1 MRFAYNADTMEILHV
16 HRVQDILHGL
26 VHLESAH
33 VKRVTFEGTDNPQ
46 LMNNLTTWELG
57 KFFRNVTGQDPDP
70 AWSQA
75 VVRELLA
82 LRIGEM
88 KPRLIDDRELEQQ
101 IASVEGQ
108 LNRKDCPFF
117 RYALG
122 AKVPRTDSAA
132 AAPLCVPKPFTA
144 AQVAQA
150 PASAAQRA
158 AALAAARVPVS
169 TVAPN
174 APWAKNNA
182 CAPDGGDATV
192 KDQPTEASIKQEMD
206 MAKTPEEIAAEKAAK
221 DQEAAAKK
229 AAAAEAKAAKDK
241 EKADAK
247 AAKDAAAAEAKAAKE
262 KAKADAEAAK
272 AANKLPEQNGI
283 TRPKPETLCGQIWA
297 VLDGISTKNGAPASI
312 AEAKEHPNLA
322 GKADATIRT
331 QYARWR
337 KFYGVTGRVDPPKA
351 PEATPAPATA

>member
-1 MRFAYNADTMEILHV
+1 MRFAYDEDKMELLHV

-26 VHLESAH
+26 VYLESAH
-33 VKRVTFEGTDNPQ
+33 VKRVVFEDTDNPR
-46 LMNNLTTWELG
+46 LFDNLTTWELP
-57 KFFRNVTGQDPDP
+57 KLFKNATGADPDQSWP
-70 AWSQA
+70 VP

-82 LRIGEM
+82 QCIEEM
-88 KPRLIDDRELEQQ
+88 KPRLIDDQELERQ
-101 IASVEGQ
+101 IAAVEADLRQ
-108 LNRKDCPFF
+108 KVCPFY

-132 AAPLCVPKPFTA
+132 AAPLCLPKAFTA

-150 PASAAQRA
+150 PARAVQRA
-158 AALAAARVPVS
+158 AALAAAKVPVS

-182 CAPDGGDATV
+182 CAPNGGDATV
-192 KDQPTEASIKQEMD
+192 KDQTIEASIKQEMD
-206 MAKTPEEIAAEKAAK
+206 MAKTPEEIAADKAAK
-221 DQEAAAKK
+221 EQEAAAKK
-229 AAAAEAKAAKDK
+229 AAAAAAKAQKDAEKAAAKAAKEAEVAAAKAAKD
-241 EKADAK
+241 
-247 AAKDAAAAEAKAAKE
+247 

-283 TRPKPETLCGQIWA
+283 TRPKPETLCGKIWA

-312 AEAKEHPNLA
+312 AEAKEHPEVV
-322 GKADATIRT
+322 GMADATIRT

-351 PEATPAPATA
+351 AEPAAAPAA